1 MRVALKIGALP
12 RPQAGRLDTA
22 AMAYRNAFP
31 TTTAPDAWL
40 PGGLPAVPVDMAV
53 GGNPPPRAGR
63 LERRPSRLTPVTSA
77 ALRRISR

>member
-31 TTTAPDAWL
+31 TATAPDAWL
-40 PGGLPAVPVDMAV
+40 PGGLPAVPVDTLPAEIRRRV
-53 GGNPPPRAGR
+53 
-63 LERRPSRLTPVTSA
+63 LEAWSA
-77 ALRRISR
+77 ALRD